1 MEDRRRSLWHAVA
14 DAAGSPGQHVWARSV
29 CRNCVRA
36 LPGVDAVALT
46 LRATETAQDLLG
58 ASDDWA
64 RSLED
69 QQYTLGEGPGVRAF
83 RTGGPVLVDSLEV
96 ADQHWPGFTDAAQAL
111 GMGAAFAF
119 PLQLGAIALGT
130 LGLYRRTPGALAG
143 RAMADAAA
151 LTDLITLAL
160 LRKELAHTRGEDWLD
175 GMGSYHEVNIA
186 TGMLAARLGVSL
198 GDAFTRLRGHAF
210 LLDRTVLALARDV
223 IAHRIDVD
231 DLGE

>member
-1 MEDRRRSLWHAVA
+1 VEDRRRSLWHAVA
-14 DAAGSPGQHVWARSV
+14 DATGSPGQHVWARSV

-64 RSLED
+64 AALED

-83 RTGGPVLVDSLEV
+83 RTGGPVLVDSLEI

-160 LRKELAHTRGEDWLD
+160 LRKEQAHTRGEDWLD

-198 GDAFTRLRGHAF
+198 GDAFARLRGHAF
-210 LLDRTVLALARDV
+210 LLERTVLELARDV

>member
-14 DAAGSPGQHVWARSV
+14 DATGSPGQPGWARSV
-29 CRNCVRA
+29 CRNGVA
-36 LPGVDAVALT
+36 VLPGVDAAAVT

-64 RSLED
+64 RALED
-69 QQYTLGEGPGVRAF
+69 QQYTLGEGPGVAAF
-83 RTGGPVLVDSLEV
+83 RTGEPVLVDSLDI
-96 ADQHWPGFTDAAQAL
+96 AGQHWPAFTDAAHAL

-119 PLQLGAIALGT
+119 PLQFGAIELGT
-130 LGLYRRTPGALAG
+130 LDLYRHAPGMLAG

-151 LTDLITLAL
+151 LADLITLAL
-160 LRKELAHTRGEDWLD
+160 LGREQAHRGGQDWFS
-175 GMGSYHEVNIA
+175 GVGSYHDVNIA
-186 TGMLAARLGVSL
+186 TGMLAARLGVNL
-198 GDAFTRLRGHAF
+198 GDAFARLRGHAF
-210 LLDRTVLALARDV
+210 LLDRTVLELSRDV